1 LLAAHSTRLAAA
13 LLTQTKAQD
22 EEEEEEEEDGL
33 SEKSLAFKGNV
44 CQVSALTVFCAF
56 AAIVSFC
63 VCVFEEKSCER
74 FEQERVS
81 EREREREREGEGA
94 LTLVWWC
101 ERTSIWEWSTVR
113 RKSS

>member
-13 LLTQTKAQD
+13 LLTQTKAQTHTQD
-22 EEEEEEEEDGL
+22 EEEEEEYGL
-33 SEKSLAFKGNV
+33 SENFLAFKGNF
-44 CQVSALTVFCAF
+44 CQVSGLTVFCAF

-63 VCVFEEKSCER
+63 VCVCVFEEKSCER
-74 FEQERVS
+74 FE
-81 EREREREREGEGA
+81 REREREREGG
-94 LTLVWWC
+94 LSLVWWC